1 MPTLTSAAR
10 AAVLAASLAA
20 ALALP
25 GAGRAA
31 SDLATFDFYVSG
43 IPVGK
48 MSLATT
54 QTPTAYTSKS
64 RIEAAGVVG
73 MLLTFFYDGQASG
86 QIAADGTV
94 VPVRFEAHSKTPR
107 TDRRSA
113 IDWRD
118 GTPVKVSVEPPR
130 KKAPDPAEQAG
141 TLDPISAGFAL
152 LRDRPRDQLCDKTLM
167 VFDGSRLSRL
177 RLDPA
182 AEKGGT
188 ITCAGNYARVEGEA
202 HTLSSQREFPFRLV
216 FSEEPNGMGR
226 LQRIETDTNFGRA
239 VLERRS

>member
-1 MPTLTSAAR
+1 MPNLTSAVR
-10 AAVLAASLAA
+10 AALCA
-20 ALALP
+20 ALLACP

-31 SDLATFDFYVSG
+31 SDEATFDFYVSG

-54 QTPTAYTSKS
+54 RTPTAYTSKS

-73 MLLTFFYDGQASG
+73 MLLTFFYDGRSSG

-113 IDWRD
+113 IDWQN
-118 GTPVKVSVEPPR
+118 GTPVSVKVNPPR
-130 KKAPDPAEQAG
+130 KKAPDPAKQAG
-141 TLDPISAGFAL
+141 TLDPVSAGFAI
-152 LRDRPRDQLCDKTLM
+152 LRDRPQAELCDETLM

-177 RLDPA
+177 RLDA
-182 AEKGGT
+182 AKSKGDT
-188 ITCAGNYARVEGEA
+188 ITCAGNYARIEGEA
-202 HTLSSQREFPFRLV
+202 HTLSSQREFPFQLV
-216 FSEEPNGMGR
+216 FSKLPNGDGR
-226 LQRIETDTNFGRA
+226 LERIETDTSFGRA

>member
-1 MPTLTSAAR
+1 MPNLLSAAR
-10 AAVLAASLAA
+10 AAVLAAVLLAC
-20 ALALP
+20 P

-43 IPVGK
+43 IHVGK

-64 RIEAAGVVG
+64 RIEAAGMVG
-73 MLLTFFYDGQASG
+73 LLLTFFYDGQSSG

-113 IDWRD
+113 IDWQD
-118 GTPVKVSVEPPR
+118 GTPVKVSVNPPR

-141 TLDPISAGFAL
+141 TLDPVSAGFAI

-182 AEKGGT
+182 KDRDGA

-202 HTLSSQREFPFRLV
+202 HTLSSQREFPFQLV
-216 FSEEPNGMGR
+216 FSQQPNGDGR
-226 LQRIETDTNFGRA
+226 LERIETDTSFGRA

>member
-1 MPTLTSAAR
+1 MPNLLSAAR
-10 AAVLAASLAA
+10 AAVLAAALLAC
-20 ALALP
+20 P

-43 IPVGK
+43 IHVGK

-73 MLLTFFYDGQASG
+73 LLLTFFYDGQSSG

-113 IDWRD
+113 IDWQD
-118 GTPVKVSVEPPR
+118 GTPVKVSVNPPR

-141 TLDPISAGFAL
+141 TLDPVSAGFAI

-182 AEKGGT
+182 KDRDGA

-202 HTLSSQREFPFRLV
+202 HSLSNQREFPFQLV
-216 FSEEPNGMGR
+216 FSQQPNGDGR
-226 LQRIETDTNFGRA
+226 LERIETDTSFGRA